1 MLAVLTLTPRSAPS
15 IVARTGVGSLDR
27 SFTLPIEL
35 SGVTVTINGAACG
48 IKSVSRLI
56 NRYEIVFVVPTG
68 LQSDSAGT
76 EYPIVA
82 NVNGTV
88 SRSNITIV
96 PYRPDIFSNLAFP
109 GPGGRALVT
118 NVTNRVHTTEP
129 FTARTIR
136 IRGGMF
142 TDTVLRVRV
151 TGVQDPL
158 AASPGSI
165 EIRIGS
171 IRIIEGRVTTRGVLI
186 EPGVYTIDFLLPP
199 GIAGAGDQPIILT
212 IRDANGVEFSSRL
225 DDTAP
230 RISIL

>member
-1 MLAVLTLTPRSAPS
+1 
-15 IVARTGVGSLDR
+15 
-27 SFTLPIEL
+27 
-35 SGVTVTINGAACG
+35 
-48 IKSVSRLI
+48 
-56 NRYEIVFVVPTG
+56 
-68 LQSDSAGT
+68 
-76 EYPIVA
+76 
-82 NVNGTV
+82 
-88 SRSNITIV
+88 
-96 PYRPDIFSNLAFP
+96 
-109 GPGGRALVT
+109 
-118 NVTNRVHTTEP
+118 
-129 FTARTIR
+129 
-136 IRGGMF
+136 MF

-230 RISIL
+230 RLSIL